1 MQRGPYPFP
10 LDDCRFPSKLPFFP
24 AGGRP
29 VSTSPANLGLYLKH
43 GEHCLFPTDS
53 SAEDIAR
60 NVIRLMD
67 DAAPARR
74 LGENGR
80 DFVRRYLSRD
90 KSATRAEAFYQRL
103 SGDEGGRG

>member
-1 MQRGPYPFP
+1 M
-10 LDDCRFPSKLPFFP
+10 
-24 AGGRP
+24 
-29 VSTSPANLGLYLKH
+29 STSPANLGLYLKH
-43 GEHCLFPTDS
+43 GEQCLFPTDS

-90 KSATRAEAFYQRL
+90 KSAARAEAFYQRL

>member
-1 MQRGPYPFP
+1 MFQ
-10 LDDCRFPSKLPFFP
+10 
-24 AGGRP
+24 
-29 VSTSPANLGLYLKH
+29 
-43 GEHCLFPTDS
+43 TDS

-90 KSATRAEAFYQRL
+90 KSAARAEAIYQRL

>member
-1 MQRGPYPFP
+1 M
-10 LDDCRFPSKLPFFP
+10 
-24 AGGRP
+24 
-29 VSTSPANLGLYLKH
+29 V
-43 GEHCLFPTDS
+43 PTDS

-67 DAAPARR
+67 DATPARR

-90 KSATRAEAFYQRL
+90 KSAARAEAFYQRL